1 MCTRVVYL
9 GDNNTV
15 ITGRNMDWGD
25 DMQTNL
31 WAMPRGMQRDG
42 SAGPNSLKWTSKY
55 GSVVCAGYDF
65 SAVDGMNEKGLVGNM
80 LYLTEA
86 DYGVENG
93 KPTISISLW
102 LQYVLDNFSS
112 VAEAVTALQA
122 ESFRIISVVVPAD
135 GRKASLHLS
144 LSDPSGDS
152 AIFEYLG
159 GKLVIHH
166 DRKYQVMTNSPNYD
180 AQLAMNDYW
189 QGMGFQTFLPGT
201 INPPD
206 RFARAY
212 AAVTEVPRQ
221 VDKAYIN
228 SVPGADFNNQ
238 ALISTR
244 GIMRTVCVP
253 LGLNSPTR
261 PEVSSTIWTT
271 ISDHKNKVYYFDC
284 QTSPN
289 TFWVDLKEFDFSEGA
304 PVKKLTSSGGNVFA
318 GSVAKQFQVT
328 EPMKFLPASAT

>member
-1 MCTRVVYL
+1 MCTRVTYL
-9 GDNNTV
+9 GESNTV

-31 WAMPRGMQRDG
+31 WAMPRGMQREG
-42 SAGPNSLKWTSKY
+42 LAGPNSLKWTSKY
-55 GSVVCAGYDF
+55 GSVVSAAYDF
-65 SAVDGMNEKGLVGNM
+65 ASVDGMNEMGVVANM
-80 LYLTEA
+80 LYLTES

-93 KPTISISLW
+93 KPTLSISLW
-102 LQYVLDNFSS
+102 AQYILDNFAT
-112 VAEAVTALQA
+112 VAEAVAAMQNPP
-122 ESFRIISVVVPAD
+122 FRVVTIVIPTD
-135 GRKASLHLS
+135 GRMASVHLS
-144 LSDPSGDS
+144 LSDASGDS
-152 AIFEYLG
+152 AIFEYLD

-212 AAVTEVPRQ
+212 AAVKEVPLQ
-221 VDKAYIN
+221 LNKTYIN
-228 SVPGADFNNQ
+228 SVPGADYNNQ

-244 GIMRTVCVP
+244 GIMRSVSVP
-253 LGLNSPTR
+253 LGLNSATR

-271 ISDHKNKVYYFDC
+271 VSDHKNRVYYYDC

-289 TFWVDLKEFDFSEGA
+289 TFWVDLKEFDFSENA
-304 PVKKLTSSGGNVFA
+304 PVKKLTSAGGRVYA
-318 GSVAKQFQVT
+318 GSVAKLFEVT
-328 EPMKFLPASAT
+328 EPMKFLPAI